1 MARLKLA
8 LIGAGN
14 RGADVYGQ
22 YALKHPDEVEFV
34 ALAEPVAA
42 RRERFAMAH
51 ELEPE
56 AIFSSWEAMLGGP
69 KRADAMVITTQDSD
83 HLRPTLAAL
92 AAGYD
97 VLLEKPMATTLADC
111 VALVKAAE
119 QAGRILQICHVLRY
133 TNFFRM
139 VRDFVQSGRLGQ
151 VAVYEHRENVSYW
164 HMAHSFVRG
173 NWRRKD
179 QSSPMILAKSCHDL
193 DLITWI
199 LGEEVTRLSSVG
211 TLRHHRVESAPRP
224 DLPARCTDGC
234 PIEAECPFSA
244 PGIYLDFR
252 PWRPLAAAMG
262 VPEGFDLANV
272 VTWPNSTLADGN
284 LDPAAIRHALETG
297 PYGRCVYHTDN
308 DVVDNQIV
316 TMQTAAG
323 TSVGF
328 FMHGH
333 SHEEGRTL
341 RIDGSRATLEGAYM
355 IARQEIRI
363 HDHLTGQTEV
373 FYPAEKAGEF
383 SHADGDRGLMTA
395 FLETLRRGE
404 TSALTD
410 ARASLESHLLAFAA
424 EQARL
429 TGASIDMAAFRA
441 EALR

>member
-1 MARLKLA
+1 MTRLKLA

-56 AIFSSWEAMLGGP
+56 AILLLLEAMLGGP

-199 LGEEVTRLSSVG
+199 LGEEITRLSSVG
-211 TLRHHRVESAPRP
+211 TLRHHRARERAASRSARPLHRRRP
-224 DLPARCTDGC
+224 DRGGMPVFGPRHLPGLPGQAAAGGGDGR
-234 PIEAECPFSA
+234 A
-244 PGIYLDFR
+244 GGFR
-252 PWRPLAAAMG
+252 PGERRHLAEFDAGRWQPGPGRDPPRAGDRPLRPVRVSHRQRRG
-262 VPEGFDLANV
+262 GQPDRHD
-272 VTWPNSTLADGN
+272 ADGGRDFGRF
-284 LDPAAIRHALETG
+284 LHARPQPRGRPHPAHRWVA
-297 PYGRCVYHTDN
+297 
-308 DVVDNQIV
+308 
-316 TMQTAAG
+316 
-323 TSVGF
+323 
-328 FMHGH
+328 
-333 SHEEGRTL
+333 
-341 RIDGSRATLEGAYM
+341 ATLEGAYM

-373 FYPAEKAGEF
+373 YYPAEKAGEF
-383 SHADGDRGLMTA
+383 SHADGDRG
-395 FLETLRRGE
+395 
-404 TSALTD
+404 
-410 ARASLESHLLAFAA
+410 
-424 EQARL
+424 
-429 TGASIDMAAFRA
+429 
-441 EALR
+441 